1 MIRKWIPTGGVKE
14 SPLFSQKPSFAGVY
28 LKTLLKLSP
37 LAIIIA

>member
-1 MIRKWIPTGGVKE
+1 VKE